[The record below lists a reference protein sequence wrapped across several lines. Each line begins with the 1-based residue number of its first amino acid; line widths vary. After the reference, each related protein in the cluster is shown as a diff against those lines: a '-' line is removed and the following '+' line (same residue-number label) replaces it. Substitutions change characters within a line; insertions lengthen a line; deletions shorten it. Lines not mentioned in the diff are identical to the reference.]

1 MKLSM
6 KALARIGIGALTAA
20 GMAVLGYVE
29 GTDFGVL
36 VGEFV
41 GNPFIAG
48 TLVALVAWVVGKV
61 VGLIPKTDPE

>member
-20 GMAVLGYVE
+20 GLAVLDYVGGSE
-29 GTDFGVL
+29 FGAL
-36 VGEFV
+36 VGDFI
-41 GNPFIAG
+41 GNPLIAG

-61 VGLIPKTDPE
+61 VGLIPKTDP